1 MRVYECKLVSNK
13 YKDGENMIAKL
24 ISIIAGIV
32 FIAFFAG
39 FNLDNKCNVSLVFYT
54 FKNVPVFFT
63 ILVSF
68 AIGMICSL
76 PFALIHRN
84 TKTKKA
90 KEPKEKKSAAKD
102 NSKNNTAEKHSEP
115 EAEQKAE
122 PENSADRTGQN

>member
-1 MRVYECKLVSNK
+1 
-13 YKDGENMIAKL
+13 MIAKL

-90 KEPKEKKSAAKD
+90 KAPKEKKAAAKD
-102 NSKNNTAEKHSEP
+102 NPKNNTAEKHSEP